1 MPKACSPEVRWI
13 FVNWLSRHEPMPK
26 CFDAKFYNGMMAR
39 RLMKDRFILYMAHI
53 IRLLMAAFLMLAIT
67 SETVYAD
74 AGETLTQIKK
84 RGELRCGVS
93 DGIPGFSSRDA
104 KGIMTGLDV
113 DFCRAVAAVV
123 LGDATKVTFVQL
135 RASERF
141 PALKGGTVDLLA
153 RNTTWTLSREISL
166 KVLFAGI
173 LFYDGQGFMVPKKF
187 DQQKVVEA
195 KKTVATKS
203 KTPVKK
209 AGEVTIASLD
219 KAKICVEKS
228 TTHLQNLANTF
239 AARGM
244 SFEPV
249 IIDSASGVA
258 DAFFAGRCVAYTGDA
273 GQLAAARMRAPG
285 GASAYLILPER
296 ISKEPLGPVVRA
308 GDDDWLMLVRW
319 VLFTLVDAEEM
330 GLTRN
335 NVLKRLREPEIQQL
349 ISAGNDASK
358 SLDIPAGAGVRAIQS
373 VGNYG
378 EMFERNVGRD
388 SPLKIERGL
397 NKLWTQGGLMYAPPL
412 L

>member
-1 MPKACSPEVRWI
+1 MT
-13 FVNWLSRHEPMPK
+13 H
-26 CFDAKFYNGMMAR
+26 
-39 RLMKDRFILYMAHI
+39 IL
-53 IRLLMAAFLMLAIT
+53 RLLMAAALLLIATCGLA
-67 SETVYAD
+67 YAA
-74 AGETLTQIKK
+74 AGDTLAQIKS

-104 KGIMTGLDV
+104 KGLMTGMDV

-166 KVLFAGI
+166 KVLFAGT
-173 LFYDGQGFMVPKKF
+173 LFYDGQGFMVPKKV
-187 DQQKVVEA
+187 DQLKVVEA
-195 KKTVATKS
+195 KKAVASKS
-203 KTPVKK
+203 KPPVKK
-209 AGEVTIASLD
+209 AGGVTIASLD
-219 KAKICVEKS
+219 KAKICIEKG
-228 TTHLQNLANTF
+228 TTHLQNLTNTF

-249 IIDSASGVA
+249 IVDSASGVA
-258 DAFFAGRCVAYTGDA
+258 DAFFAGRCAAYTSDA
-273 GQLAAARMRAPG
+273 AQLAAARVRAPG

-296 ISKEPLGPVVRA
+296 ISKEPLGPAVRA
-308 GDDDWLMLVRW
+308 GDDDWLILVRW

-335 NVLKRLREPEIQQL
+335 NVLQRLREPEMQQL
-349 ISAGNDASK
+349 ISLGNDANK
-358 SLDIPAGAGVRAIQS
+358 ALGIPVGAGVRAIQS

-397 NKLWTQGGLMYAPPL
+397 NKLWTQGGLMYAPPIR
-412 L
+412 